1 MQDPPS
7 QPQPTKPGHGPTGLG
22 RGDCGA
28 RNDQGDQHHPPQPP
42 SPQISTQQS
51 HLKHRTSPTITGRQF
66 LAGSALGCVVLFFVV
81 WGTIRSVE
89 QHVRDNRPVLTW
101 VDRESW
107 HAPAV
112 IQATLVKPNA
122 ANVQYT
128 YNKPRYRDPGFVISP
143 EEEAAVL
150 AYAKLAAD
158 PGFTDL
164 SNEDFFYGLA
174 DSSQYF
180 YAKYLLATRYSLG
193 NDSEK
198 SAPNLY
204 QQATDLAPKII
215 VIRYTDAQGN
225 PVPDL
230 KLDRIEIGC
239 DRVTNE
245 GTSLNQRLVLIYPN
259 LTTDA
264 TGRVYLPVYDTTY
277 RLVYLSQPDGY
288 QITYTPNEG
297 WFKLPTRL
305 GTINARVNTTHE

>member
-7 QPQPTKPGHGPTGLG
+7 QPQPPKPGHGPTGLG

-128 YNKPRYRDPGFVISP
+128 YNKPRYRDPGLTIPP
-143 EEEAAVL
+143 EEEQAVL
-150 AYAKLAAD
+150 ACAEFAAS
-158 PGFTDL
+158 PEFKSYSSPRGVLLKAFAQ
-164 SNEDFFYGLA
+164 NHFYG
-174 DSSQYF
+174 Q
-180 YAKYLLATRYSLG
+180 YLLANWNQLYG
-193 NDSEK
+193 NHDTANK
-198 SAPNLY
+198 LY
-204 QQATDLAPKII
+204 QLAIANAPKII

-225 PVPDL
+225 PVPNL

-245 GTSLNQRLVLIYPN
+245 GTSLNQRLVLTYPN
-259 LTTDA
+259 LTTDS
-264 TGRVYLPVYDTTY
+264 TGRVYLPAYDTTY
-277 RLVYLSQPDGY
+277 RPVYLPQPDGY
-288 QITYTPNEG
+288 DVTYTPNEG

-305 GTINARVNTTHE
+305 GTIQAIVTSPH